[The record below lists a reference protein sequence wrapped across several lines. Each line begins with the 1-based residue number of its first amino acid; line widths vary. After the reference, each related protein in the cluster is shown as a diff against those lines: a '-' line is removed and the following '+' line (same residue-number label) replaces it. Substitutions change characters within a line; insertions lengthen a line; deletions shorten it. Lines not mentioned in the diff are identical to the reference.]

1 MAPAQ
6 TGLAYVAMVLFD
18 VAHDPLP
25 SGEWAVLRNGQVV
38 GRLESKSQAIAFA
51 VREAKRL
58 ELERDTTVLIHIEG
72 ADGAW
77 RVFDASMSAPLQA
90 PGAAG
95 GHAGERK

>member
-1 MAPAQ
+1 MTPAQ

-25 SGEWAVLRNGQVV
+25 SGEWAVLRNGHVV

-51 VREAKRL
+51 MREAKRL
-58 ELERDTTVLIHIEG
+58 ELEPGTNVLIHIEG

-77 RVFDASMSAPLQA
+77 RVFNASMSAPIPA
-90 PGAAG
+90 AGASG
-95 GHAGERK
+95 GHAGNRK